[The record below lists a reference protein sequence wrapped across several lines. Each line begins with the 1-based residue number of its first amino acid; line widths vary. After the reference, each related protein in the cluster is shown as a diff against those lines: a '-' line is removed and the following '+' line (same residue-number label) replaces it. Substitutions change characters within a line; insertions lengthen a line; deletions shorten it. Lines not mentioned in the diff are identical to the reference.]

1 MKYKYNILFI
11 TLFTVHYIN
20 RTMIFP
26 LRMRG
31 GKPSKFMT
39 FIMALVFCSANGY
52 LQMRSLTLA
61 PITIPADDD
70 SMLQLRILVGAAVW
84 ATGMYIN
91 TDADDILRNLRKP
104 GDTGYKIPQGGMFE
118 YVSGANFFGEI
129 VEWSGFAIACSAGE
143 YSMLPSLCFALC
155 TTMNIGPRAMQH
167 HSWYLKKFEDY
178 PRSRKALIPFLL

>member
-1 MKYKYNILFI
+1 M
-11 TLFTVHYIN
+11 VHYIN

-52 LQMRSLTLA
+52 LQMRGLTLT
-61 PITIPADDD
+61 PITADDPIV
-70 SMLQLRILVGAAVW
+70 QLRIFLGAAVW
-84 ATGMYIN
+84 VAGIYIN
-91 TDADDILRNLRKP
+91 TEADDILRNLRKP
-104 GDTGYKIPQGGMFE
+104 GDTGYKIPHGGMFE

-143 YSMLPSLCFALC
+143 KSWLPALCFALC
-155 TTMNIGPRAMQH
+155 TAMNIGPRALQH
-167 HSWYLKKFEDY
+167 HSWYLKKFDDY
-178 PRSRKALIPFLL
+178 PPDRKALIPFLL